1 MLMQTADV
9 GRARSSCARRFCAC
23 IPVFLCS
30 QRWPGRQQAVVRTE
44 TYSCACFS
52 SSALLAKVCLPLAGD
67 ASYLLQ
73 AFRFCFYLFFS
84 LFLRGPCPITFFS
97 ASLLFLLQLPL
108 LWPVSQQLSC
118 WNSQCAG
125 TTKDRFPKAE
135 PQSGFDSSFDNFFF
149 TNTTVTACSFFR
161 SLKVN
166 LRDAFWILGR
176 QLNWNNCWQV
186 VWKGCLSSGVIGFSK
201 GGCVGWSVTA
211 VSHTTNSFFQKAFFL
226 LLVWQSFSKWSISA
240 VIETFIWQY
249 LC

>member
-1 MLMQTADV
+1 MAWKATGSSEDRNLQLCLLFLLCAAGQGV
-9 GRARSSCARRFCAC
+9 PSFGRRCQLSAAGLP
-23 IPVFLCS
+23 ILFLI
-30 QRWPGRQQAVVRTE
+30 
-44 TYSCACFS
+44 
-52 SSALLAKVCLPLAGD
+52 
-67 ASYLLQ
+67 
-73 AFRFCFYLFFS
+73 FFS

-211 VSHTTNSFFQKAFFL
+211 VSHTTNSFFSKGFFFYYWFGRAFQSEVYL
-226 LLVWQSFSKWSISA
+226 LL
-240 VIETFIWQY
+240 
-249 LC
+249 

>member
-1 MLMQTADV
+1 MQAICCRPSDFV
-9 GRARSSCARRFCAC
+9 
-23 IPVFLCS
+23 
-30 QRWPGRQQAVVRTE
+30 
-44 TYSCACFS
+44 
-52 SSALLAKVCLPLAGD
+52 
-67 ASYLLQ
+67 
-73 AFRFCFYLFFS
+73 LFFFS
-84 LFLRGPCPITFFS
+84 FFLRGPCPVTFCS

-211 VSHTTNSFFQKAFFL
+211 VSHTTNSFFSKGFFL
-226 LLVWQSFSKWSISA
+226 ITGLAELFKVKYICCYRNLHLAILVLAWQTTGNFWFLKGNNTKSA
-240 VIETFIWQY
+240 FTFFPVKNASSLYGVVLGHGLIRNLILDVCILVVIILRY
-249 LC
+249 LYRYI

>member
-1 MLMQTADV
+1 MI
-9 GRARSSCARRFCAC
+9 FPC

-30 QRWPGRQQAVVRTE
+30 QWWPGRQQAVVRTE

-52 SSALLAKVCLPLAGD
+52 SSALLAKVCLPLAGGD

-73 AFRFCFYLFFS
+73 AFQFFFFFALPSRAMSSYVLFCFSPF
-84 LFLRGPCPITFFS
+84 PPPATTPMTCES
-97 ASLLFLLQLPL
+97 AA
-108 LWPVSQQLSC
+108 SC

-125 TTKDRFPKAE
+125 TTKDGFPKAE
-135 PQSGFDSSFDNFFF
+135 PQSGLDSSFDNFFF

-176 QLNWNNCWQV
+176 QLNWNNCWWV

-211 VSHTTNSFFQKAFFL
+211 VSHTTNSFFSKDFFL

-240 VIETFIWQY
+240 VIENFV
-249 LC
+249 